1 MGVITTDQPEKRVK
15 LSGTTPVNSPE
26 LLDPWQA
33 NIKVNGKKVNNR
45 VDTPEPMSKWPQAD
59 TSPPNSPLIQ
69 KSNKKLFGPG
79 KTEIDVSGHFP
90 ATLET
95 DHTKT
100 KQTSSQ

>member
-45 VDTPEPMSKWPQAD
+45 VDTGADVKVAPGRYFPPKLSADPE
-59 TSPPNSPLIQ
+59 
-69 KSNKKLFGPG
+69 
-79 KTEIDVSGHFP
+79 V
-90 ATLET
+90 
-95 DHTKT
+95 
-100 KQTSSQ
+100 KQEVIRSRED

>member
-45 VDTPEPMSKWPQAD
+45 VDTGAD
-59 TSPPNSPLIQ
+59 VKVAPGRYFPPNSPLIQ

-100 KQTSSQ
+100 KQTSS